1 MAFDLLRV
9 AVLLIPNLLVFCAN
23 FSPKLNSSPRLRAS
37 AVQLVFSGFSP
48 CLSAV
53 ACPEVRRR
61 VVGFDFGLIFDFG
74 FLCALRVLCGKTRI
88 TALRSTPSCRLF
100 CGAGL
105 LPGLPSRERQT
116 LRDRGI
122 RLLLLLLP
130 G

>member
-53 ACPEVRRR
+53 AGTEVLRR
-61 VVGFDFGLIFDFG
+61 VVGFVFWLRPGCAVFLCGTLWRAVDFGL
-74 FLCALRVLCGKTRI
+74 LSVSAVEYCL
-88 TALRSTPSCRLF
+88 
-100 CGAGL
+100 GL
-105 LPGLPSRERQT
+105 ISVHQRYSAVKR
-116 LRDRGI
+116 
-122 RLLLLLLP
+122 
-130 G
+130 